1 MEDDR
6 VDIPIWVYL
15 VVSGI
20 FVSAIMAVKASRE
33 ERLQENEMIEKEGEL
48 YMKRLEKEKE
58 ARSGG

>member
-1 MEDDR
+1 M
-6 VDIPIWVYL
+6 DIPIWVYF

-33 ERLQENEMIEKEGEL
+33 EQRQENELIEKEGEL